1 MKNLAIILARKGS
14 KRLKNK
20 NFKIL
25 NGKPLIYWTI
35 KFAKKTKIFEDIIVS
50 TDSSEIKEFSNK
62 EKVIS
67 PWLRPKRLSSDK
79 VKSENAALH
88 ALNWYEKNYNK
99 KFLVSLFCS
108 QLLHL
113 DQ

>member
-35 KFAKKTKIFEDIIVS
+35 KFAKK
-50 TDSSEIKEFSNK
+50 NK
-62 EKVIS
+62 NI
-67 PWLRPKRLSSDK
+67 
-79 VKSENAALH
+79 
-88 ALNWYEKNYNK
+88 
-99 KFLVSLFCS
+99 
-108 QLLHL
+108 
-113 DQ
+113 